1 MIKYRINEPALSELE
16 KEYVL
21 DVLEQNW
28 LSAGGN
34 HTEDFENL
42 VSSYLSVNYAIAVQS
57 GTAALHLALKA
68 SGIKQDDYVVIPNYS
83 CGATISAVKQC
94 NAIPIVVDIDLTT
107 YSIDVNA
114 LEDIIKKYKVKALQF
129 VHVYGFPAINTDE
142 IVSICSKNDIVLI
155 EDAAEALG
163 SRIGENMAGSIGDIS
178 ILSIR
183 SEKMIGVGE
192 GGVLLTSNE
201 NYYNVAMQLAS
212 RSAPFRTV
220 NSPYWDKYFYEGEGY
235 NYRLPHLLGAIA
247 KAQMERFETEILP
260 LKIKVGETYRN
271 IFSNHKDIALQKI
284 ISNSSSCFWLN
295 SILLENHSKKSVRK
309 LGLHLESL
317 GIEVRSG
324 FWPLSNMSGFEPLVF
339 GSQKNGELLYDKLLV
354 IPSSSSL
361 KESDIE
367 YISNTILS
375 YLEDH
380 KNEE

>member
-1 MIKYRINEPALSELE
+1 MIKYRINEPALSDLE
-16 KEYVL
+16 KKYVL

-42 VSSYLSVNYAIAVQS
+42 VSSYLGVNYAIAVQS
-57 GTAALHLALKA
+57 GTAALHLALKTA
-68 SGIKQDDYVVIPNYS
+68 DVNQDDYVVIPNYS

-94 NAIPIVVDIDLTT
+94 NAIPIVVDIDPNT
-107 YSIDVNA
+107 YSLDVNT
-114 LEDIIKKYKVKALQF
+114 LKDVLKKYKVKALQF
-129 VHVYGFPAINTDE
+129 VHVYGFPAANMNE
-142 IVSICSKNDIVLI
+142 IVSICSKNNIILI

-163 SRIGENMAGSIGDIS
+163 TKINGYMAGSIGDIS

-201 NYYNVAMQLAS
+201 NYYDTAMQLAS
-212 RSAPFRTV
+212 RSAPFRTA
-220 NSPYWDKYFYEGEGY
+220 NSPYWDKYFYDGEGY

-247 KAQMERFETEILP
+247 KAQMERFENEILP
-260 LKIKVGETYRN
+260 SKIKVGELYRN
-271 IFSNHKDIALQKI
+271 IFSDHKDITLQKI
-284 ISNSSSCFWLN
+284 VNNSSSCFWLN
-295 SILLENHSKKSVRK
+295 SILLKNHSKEYVRK
-309 LGLHLESL
+309 LGLYLQSL

-324 FWPLSNMSGFEPLVF
+324 FWPLSNMEGFEPLVF

-361 KESDIE
+361 SREDVE
-367 YISNTILS
+367 YISNIIIS
-375 YLEDH
+375 HIEEYD
-380 KNEE
+380 NEK